1 MLSKI
6 CYGLGFASIGLS
18 VLSYGSYGIDMATYI
33 GLWVPSFFLV
43 GQYFDRKSWCLTVDK
58 NLQSQSN
65 ASDLLVSGRSV
76 VMNLQ
81 MQKLKQSTLYTGKDH
96 FLKNYMKG

>member
-18 VLSYGSYGIDMATYI
+18 ILSYSSYGIDMATYI

-43 GQYFDRKSWCLTVDK
+43 GQYFDR
-58 NLQSQSN
+58 
-65 ASDLLVSGRSV
+65 
-76 VMNLQ
+76 
-81 MQKLKQSTLYTGKDH
+81 H
-96 FLKNYMKG
+96 E

>member
-18 VLSYGSYGIDMATYI
+18 ILSYGSYGIDMATYI

-43 GQYFDRKSWCLTVDK
+43 GQYFDRKDWCQIVNK
-58 NLQSQSN
+58 S
-65 ASDLLVSGRSV
+65 
-76 VMNLQ
+76 
-81 MQKLKQSTLYTGKDH
+81 MQKESIVKEKLDNWIIEI
-96 FLKNYMKG
+96 F